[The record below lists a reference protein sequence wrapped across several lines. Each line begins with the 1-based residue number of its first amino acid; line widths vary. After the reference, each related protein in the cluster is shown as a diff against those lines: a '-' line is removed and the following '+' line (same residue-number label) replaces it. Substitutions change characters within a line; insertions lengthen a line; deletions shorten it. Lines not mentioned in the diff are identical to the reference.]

1 MFSSGYKINFYYFC
15 RLFEKDYLSV
25 SGKDLYQRVTV
36 IFGGLMVFFYIGFGL
51 FFILS
56 PLFSHIDKVLR
67 IIFGATFIIFGV
79 GRAFRIVEKVREVF
93 FSDNNIDD

>member
-1 MFSSGYKINFYYFC
+1 M
-15 RLFEKDYLSV
+15 

-56 PLFSHIDKVLR
+56 PLFDHIDKVLR
-67 IIFGATFIIFGV
+67 IIFGATFILFGV
-79 GRAFRIVEKVREVF
+79 ARAFRIVEKVREVF
-93 FSDNNIDD
+93 FSDNDIDN